1 MQRMKAASAAP
12 EHTLDDLRA
21 LSTTIR
27 RETFSMAHRAKSGHL
42 GSAFSIVDL
51 LTVLY
56 FRHLHIDPKNPT
68 DPLRD
73 RFILSKGHGCS
84 SLYVTL
90 AKRGF
95 YPEADLQTF
104 IKDESNFPGH
114 PSSKLLPGIEASTG
128 SLGHGLSIGLGMAL
142 AAKRDGLKYRTVVIV
157 SDGECDEGS
166 VWEAILAAA
175 HWKLG
180 NLTCIVDYNKIQSF
194 GRTKDIMDLEPF
206 ADKWKAFRWHVQEVN
221 GHNHSEIEA
230 ALNTADKEKDKPSV
244 IIAHT
249 VKGKGV
255 SFMEDTVDWH
265 YWSPTDDH
273 HKQALSELR

>member
-1 MQRMKAASAAP
+1 MS
-12 EHTLDDLRA
+12 H
-21 LSTTIR
+21 
-27 RETFSMAHRAKSGHL
+27 HAKTGHL
-42 GSAFSIVDL
+42 GSTFSATDL

-56 FRHLHIDPKNPT
+56 FAFLRIDPAHPA

-95 YPEADLQTF
+95 FPEEELETF
-104 IKDESNFPGH
+104 TKDGSRLPAH
-114 PSSKLLPGIEASTG
+114 PSSRLLPGIEASTG
-128 SLGHGLSIGLGMAL
+128 SLGHGLSLGVGMAL
-142 AAKRDGLKYRTVVIV
+142 AAKREKLPYRTVVVV

-166 VWEAILAAA
+166 TWEAVLSAG

-180 NLTCIVDYNKIQSF
+180 QLICIVDYNKIQAF

-206 ADKWKAFRWHVQEVN
+206 ADKWRAFNWHVQEVN
-221 GHNHSEIEA
+221 GHDHGDILA
-230 ALNTADKEKDKPSV
+230 ALKNTQEDLSKPHV

-249 VKGKGV
+249 IKGKGA

-265 YWSPTDDH
+265 YWQLTDDH
-273 HKQALSELR
+273 LKTALSELC